1 LCLAFPARLVE
12 IGPDG
17 EEGVVELW
25 GVRRRV
31 SLSLVDKDKLVPG
44 KTYVIVHAGFAISVL
59 DEREARR
66 TLELLEAVLA
76 EGRRV

>member
-1 LCLAFPARLVE
+1 LVE
-12 IGPDG
+12 VGPDG

-25 GVRRRV
+25 GVRRKV
-31 SLSLVDKDKLVPG
+31 SLALVDKAKLVPG

-59 DEREARR
+59 DEHEARK